1 MYTPGVTGALRAAF
15 SLHSLHNR
23 ISERSVDFIDGM
35 ISRFGKIDLQ
45 IRKSDV
51 VIRTQIVWSRRALM
65 IISPGDSEA
74 FSFNDDSSPDT
85 RKTLGL
91 KVSIDAQVIR
101 EHSLDWYFQLIALF
115 MDVPGELKS
124 EAVFARFNVFPASTR
139 ARVWAGLSKVRIHIV
154 DPRPYVQDRDDLL
167 RKVWRSDD
175 APELL
180 RQAVVQNSPWA
191 KYISR
196 ELQRY
201 VAGSILNDS
210 TAARLH
216 RYGWRSQLDS
226 MLFETQADIYVP
238 PPIELHHFGED
249 QKSLVRKVSTWSVK
263 SAAAFHGPLDGLDSL
278 NDEAVMTRF
287 ALGSRLS
294 QRAFE
299 RLFHRHAFDK
309 GDEHQIRLLEEA
321 RLTIIRTFADQL
333 NSMLL
338 PRQSGFLQVESRES
352 FCGQAADLAAG
363 MASRVYAESG
373 LPGVVSHFEYVTYN
387 GTRVGTSDADE
398 EERRCRFRR

>member
-1 MYTPGVTGALRAAF
+1 
-15 SLHSLHNR
+15 
-23 ISERSVDFIDGM
+23 
-35 ISRFGKIDLQ
+35 
-45 IRKSDV
+45 
-51 VIRTQIVWSRRALM
+51 M
-65 IISPGDSEA
+65 IILPGDTEA

-85 RKTLGL
+85 RKTSGL

-115 MDVPGELKS
+115 IDVPGELKS
-124 EAVFARFNVFPASTR
+124 EAVFVKFNVFPASTR

-180 RQAVVQNSPWA
+180 RKAVVQDSPWA

-216 RYGWRSQLDS
+216 RYGRLSQLDS
-226 MLFETQADIYVP
+226 MLFDIPKDIYVP
-238 PPIELHHFGED
+238 PPIELHHFGKD

-263 SAAAFHGPLDGLDSL
+263 SAAAFHGPLDSLDSL
-278 NDEAVMTRF
+278 DEETDMMRF
-287 ALGSRLS
+287 ASTSRLS
-294 QRAFE
+294 GQAFK
-299 RLFHRHAFDK
+299 RLFQRHAFDK
-309 GDEHQIRLLEEA
+309 GDEQQFRLLEEA
-321 RLTIIRTFADQL
+321 RQIIIRTFADEL
-333 NSMLL
+333 NSLLL
-338 PRQSGFLQVESRES
+338 PRRGGFLQVESRES

-363 MASRVYAESG
+363 MASRVYTETG

-387 GTRVGTSDADE
+387 GTRVSTSDADE
-398 EERRCRFRR
+398 EERRCRSRR